1 MLCESCQQREATVHL
16 TQVVDDSVK
25 KVHLCEECAAQKG
38 LDVHGP
44 VSITDLLMGLG
55 KAAEAGP
62 EAVAGE
68 RSCPRCHMRPSDFKK
83 TGRLGCPDC
92 YESFTAELMPL
103 IKGMHRSEQHT
114 GKTPGGVE
122 GVEPAADEGVEPAA
136 GESLETLQRELE
148 KAVAGEKYEEAAQLR
163 DRIQAARS
171 AAPGGPVS

>member
-1 MLCESCQQREATVHL
+1 VLCESCQQREATVHL

-38 LDVHGP
+38 LDIHGP

-55 KAAEAGP
+55 KAVEAGP
-62 EAVAGE
+62 ETIAGE
-68 RSCPRCHMRPSDFKK
+68 RSCPRCHMRPADFKK

-92 YESFTAELMPL
+92 YESFAAELMPL

-114 GKTPGGVE
+114 GKTPGR
-122 GVEPAADEGVEPAA
+122 PAEAGPAGA
-136 GESLETLQRELE
+136 SPATGENLEMLQRELE
-148 KAVAGEKYEEAAQLR
+148 KAVAGEKYEEAARLR

-171 AAPGGPVS
+171 PAAGGVAS